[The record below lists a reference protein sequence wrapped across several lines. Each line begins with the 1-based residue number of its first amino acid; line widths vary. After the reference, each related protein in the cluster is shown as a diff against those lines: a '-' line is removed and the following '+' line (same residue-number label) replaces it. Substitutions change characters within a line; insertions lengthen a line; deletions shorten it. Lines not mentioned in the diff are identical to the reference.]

1 MTEILKIEQMKR
13 VDSSD
18 DGDGRNGFLGLLGI
32 SCNQTSI
39 LSNSA
44 EIVESKLSFK
54 FTPLQLN
61 RFGCYSLEE
70 VSSKLEFQIT
80 LSSLVS

>member
-18 DGDGRNGFLGLLGI
+18 DGDDRNGFLGLLGI

-39 LSNSA
+39 LSNIA
-44 EIVESKLSFK
+44 EIVENEGSYKK
-54 FTPLQLN
+54 
-61 RFGCYSLEE
+61 
-70 VSSKLEFQIT
+70 T
-80 LSSLVS
+80 L

>member
-18 DGDGRNGFLGLLGI
+18 DGDDRNGFLGLLGI
-32 SCNQTSI
+32 SCNENSI
-39 LSNSA
+39 LSNTA

-54 FTPLQLN
+54 FTPLQWSNLTPTLILTSHSV
-61 RFGCYSLEE
+61 GVL
-70 VSSKLEFQIT
+70 KIT
-80 LSSLVS
+80 KT